1 MMQSVYTNPVYRHC
15 IYRKETGVD
24 RLTVS
29 KCIDVYCIVY
39 TLYIQGKYNPL
50 VSQDRCSKCI
60 DTVYTRGVLA

>member
-1 MMQSVYTNPVYRHC
+1 VSQSVYTNPLYRHC

-39 TLYIQGKYNPL
+39 TLYIQDKYRPGFSHNR
-50 VSQDRCSKCI
+50 SSNRI
-60 DTVYTRGVLA
+60 DTVYTQGVLA